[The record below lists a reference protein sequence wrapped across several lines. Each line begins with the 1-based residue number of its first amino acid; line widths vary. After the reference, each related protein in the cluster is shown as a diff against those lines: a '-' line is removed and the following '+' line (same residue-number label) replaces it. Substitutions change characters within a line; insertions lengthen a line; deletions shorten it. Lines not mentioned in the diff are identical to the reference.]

1 MKKIGALLLIVV
13 LGLSTYLIFWSQFE
27 ATQIT
32 LFASIGILISV
43 IFVLSERITS
53 VKISNVE
60 IKAEIDKARS
70 GVKEIEEI
78 LASIKSQKDMIDL
91 IASDANTAQRQ
102 MSQIETIAN
111 EAHVKAQKIE
121 KILKDAESKEMTRK
135 LKHISATGRED

>member
-78 LASIKSQKDMIDL
+78 LASIKSQKEMIDL
-91 IASDANTAQRQ
+91 IARDANTAQRQ
-102 MSQIETIAN
+102 MLQIETIAN
-111 EAHVKAQKIE
+111 EAHVKAQEIE
-121 KILKDAESKEMTRK
+121 RILKDAESKEMTRK

>member
-78 LASIKSQKDMIDL
+78 LASIKSQKEMIDL
-91 IASDANTAQRQ
+91 IARDANTAQRQ

>member
-1 MKKIGALLLIVV
+1 MKKTGVILLFVV

-78 LASIKSQKDMIDL
+78 LASIKSQKEMIDL
-91 IASDANTAQRQ
+91 IARDANTAQRQ
-102 MSQIETIAN
+102 MLQIETIAN